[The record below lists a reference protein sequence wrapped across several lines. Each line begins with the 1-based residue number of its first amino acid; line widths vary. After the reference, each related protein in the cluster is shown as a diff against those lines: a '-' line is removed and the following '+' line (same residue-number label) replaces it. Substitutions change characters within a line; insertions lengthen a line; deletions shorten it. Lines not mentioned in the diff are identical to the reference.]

1 MLSCRALKAKN
12 RKKLKQKKTIL
23 MSLISISML
32 ATLIV
37 IKKFLSNNQRKS
49 LNTSLILNVKTA
61 LRSIEFKIMNNHLR
75 C

>member
-1 MLSCRALKAKN
+1 MLSCHALKAKN

>member
-37 IKKFLSNNQRKS
+37 IKKFLSNNQRKL

>member
-37 IKKFLSNNQRKS
+37 IKKFLSNNRKKS

>member
-61 LRSIEFKIMNNHLR
+61 LRSIEFKIMNNHLK

>member
-61 LRSIEFKIMNNHLR
+61 LRSIEFKTMNNHLR